1 METAAYRG
9 RTHVSTRLRTKIPED
24 TSCISGGVH
33 TCPVTEK
40 AHRPNRESIQ
50 SLVPIVNPNFG
61 LKNWE
66 EPRRCDPYWLS
77 EAKLGFRIDEGLCA
91 ELVRGY
97 ISLSQA

>member
-40 AHRPNRESIQ
+40 ANRPNRESIQ
-50 SLVPIVNPNFG
+50 TFVPIVNPNFG
-61 LKNWE
+61 LKPLNTGNLQSAA
-66 EPRRCDPYWLS
+66 RAL
-77 EAKLGFRIDEGLCA
+77 
-91 ELVRGY
+91 LVCT
-97 ISLSQA
+97 